1 MRPLKYKAYIKDY
14 NKIVDVDRLG
24 LNWDGS
30 VQEIIVSD
38 KELDGTNEWT
48 DFQASQFV
56 LMEFTN
62 YLDTNED
69 EVYSGQIIECDAKH
83 NVKVFQGFKAV
94 VVWGNTY
101 KTYGIEHP
109 TEAFCPLWHLDGFK
123 IIGSIYQ
130 DKELLNA

>member
-1 MRPLKYKAYIKDY
+1 MRKIKYKAYIREYD
-14 NKIVDVDRLG
+14 KIVNVEQLELLPNG
-24 LNWDGS
+24 E
-30 VQEIIVSD
+30 VQSIGVAD
-38 KELDGTNEWT
+38 WELT
-48 DFQASQFV
+48 DEVYRFTQGQFV
-56 LMEFTN
+56 LMDFTN
-62 YLDTNED
+62 YLDANGD
-69 EVYSGQIIECDAKH
+69 EIYSGQIIECDVKH

-130 DKELLNA
+130 DKELLNE

>member
-1 MRPLKYKAYIKDY
+1 MRSIKYKAYIKDY
-14 NKIVDVDRLG
+14 DQIANVEILELLPNGEVQSVVIYDDELNEEVYRLTQG
-24 LNWDGS
+24 
-30 VQEIIVSD
+30 
-38 KELDGTNEWT
+38 
-48 DFQASQFV
+48 QFV

-62 YLDTNED
+62 YFDTNEN
-69 EVYSGQIIECDAKH
+69 EIYSGQIIECGVKD

-109 TEAFCPLWHLDGFK
+109 TEGFCPLWHLCGFK

-130 DKELLNA
+130 NKELLND